1 MKLACIFFLIC
12 FSIQSYATG
21 PLWFG
26 VGNLT
31 HNFSSAQNDVK
42 GGTKKLEFGPT
53 VLVGATIPFYFSGSF
68 LSPGIGLSKFF
79 TEDKTSKS
87 EIILQYHINQM
98 IFSSFYLRYGFSNF
112 ITMIGGED
120 KEVELNNGAGTS
132 TFYSPKKTKTAYT
145 SSIDLG
151 GEFVYDS
158 EWTFRVQAS
167 FMRFLSSE
175 RRTLSHLLTLNH
187 FF

>member
-1 MKLACIFFLIC
+1 MY
-12 FSIQSYATG
+12 FSVLSHAAG

-53 VLVGATIPFYFSGSF
+53 VIIGATVPFYFSGSF
-68 LSPGIGLSKFF
+68 LSPGIGLAKFF
-79 TEDKTSKS
+79 TEDKTSKT

-98 IFSSFYLRYGFSNF
+98 LFSSFYLRYGFSNY
-112 ITMIGGED
+112 ITMIGGDD

-145 SSIDLG
+145 SSFDVG
-151 GEFVYDS
+151 GEFIYDS
-158 EWTFRVQAS
+158 NWTIRAQVS
-167 FMRFLSSE
+167 ILRFLSSE
-175 RRTLSHLLTLNH
+175 RRRLSHLLTLNY